1 MHLLLTLNLA
11 PLFSLTVPMR
21 GATIG
26 VVDVAV
32 AEVVTEIGLLVVAEV
47 ATAIVTAIEEEEVAT
62 SLTMS
67 SLTRTREGTAT
78 CSSSAA
84 SVSFL
89 RCSSSRRS

>member
-11 PLFSLTVPMR
+11 PLFSLPVPMR

-47 ATAIVTAIEEEEVAT
+47 ATAIVTAIEEEEA
-62 SLTMS
+62 
-67 SLTRTREGTAT
+67 
-78 CSSSAA
+78 AA
-84 SVSFL
+84 SAVEVVGEKDPHT
-89 RCSSSRRS
+89 